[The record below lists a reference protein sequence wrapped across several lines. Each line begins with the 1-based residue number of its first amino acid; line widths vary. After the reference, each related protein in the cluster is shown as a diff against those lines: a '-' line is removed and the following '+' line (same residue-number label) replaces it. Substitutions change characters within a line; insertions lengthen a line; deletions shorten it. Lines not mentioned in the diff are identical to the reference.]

1 MKPLFCDAL
10 ILDMDGVLLDTSR
23 SFSACVLETARR
35 LADPPLGEGWSLR
48 DEEVLRLAGG
58 FNNDVDA
65 AVALALL
72 GPASGPGEPWAAVAE
87 RLRKRGGGPDAV
99 MVFTGSGAYQA
110 MWARAYPLFAALY
123 AGPKAKEVYGL
134 EATQQRGLYEE
145 EVPLVTAEELR
156 AAGLPFGVFTGRNP
170 GEARLGLSRL
180 GLALPPERLVADSAP
195 RFRKP
200 NPDGVLELARRL
212 GSEAPLVVGDSVDDQ
227 AAALAARRTGLAVRF
242 AGIAPRGSLRERRF
256 KEAGADAVAPS
267 LREILRRLR
276 TKGDG
281 DEGP

>member
-1 MKPLFCDAL
+1 MKSLSCDAL

-23 SFSACVLETARR
+23 SFSVCVLKTALR
-35 LADPPLGEGWSLR
+35 LADPPLGKGWSLG
-48 DEEVLRLAGG
+48 DVEILRLAGG

-72 GPASGPGEPWAAVAE
+72 GPASAPGEGWAAVAE
-87 RLRKRGGGPDAV
+87 RLRRRGGGPDAV

-110 MWARAYPLFAALY
+110 LWARAFPLFARLY

-134 EATQQRGLYEE
+134 EPTEAKGLFEG
-145 EVPLVTAEELR
+145 EVPLVTAEELE
-156 AAGLPFGVFTGRNP
+156 AAGLPLGVFTGRNP

-180 GLALPPERLVADSAP
+180 GLRLPPEGLVADSAP

-200 NPDGVLELARRL
+200 YPDGVLELARRL
-212 GSEAPLVVGDSVDDQ
+212 KSQNPLVVGDSVDDLT
-227 AAALAARRTGLAVRF
+227 AAKAARKEGLAVRF
-242 AGIAPRGSLRERRF
+242 AGIAPPGSVRERRF
-256 KEAGADAVAPS
+256 KEGGADAVAPS
-267 LREILRRLR
+267 LRDLLRRVQR
-276 TKGDG
+276 QGGT